1 MTDQSGDVG
10 GGVKLT
16 DDVSI
21 TRGQESGREGTASG
35 GQQQR
40 PGAGVGAAKRE
51 RLKRSVSMEKVDEET
66 ERQAVDAEATGS
78 VRGCADYF
86 GVKSYLHNFYETHVY
101 KDPDIYEDDAR
112 RYLLAANGSRRHRCA
127 AAAVWWKVFVWI
139 GANFLVFGVVG
150 VLVGYLVPQRPVF
163 IGAIADNVEVI
174 DRGAV
179 SFNFNLD
186 VCKLVG
192 LVLFCVGGLTLTV
205 ALIFPSF
212 LDHYC
217 GEDERR
223 LDGSFKVCID
233 NDTPPTCPMEL
244 SVPATGKIS
253 SVQPER
259 KPEESMAASGDA
271 VSYQN

>member
-1 MTDQSGDVG
+1 
-10 GGVKLT
+10 
-16 DDVSI
+16 
-21 TRGQESGREGTASG
+21 
-35 GQQQR
+35 
-40 PGAGVGAAKRE
+40 
-51 RLKRSVSMEKVDEET
+51 
-66 ERQAVDAEATGS
+66 
-78 VRGCADYF
+78 RGCADYF

-101 KDPDIYEDDAR
+101 KDPDIYEDDAG
-112 RYLLAANGSRRHRCA
+112 RYLLSSHGSRRHRCA

-139 GANFLVFGVVG
+139 GANFLAFGVVG
-150 VLVGYLVPQRPVF
+150 VLVGYLVPQKPVF
-163 IGAIADNVEVI
+163 VGAIADNVEVI

-212 LDHYC
+212 LNHYC
-217 GEDERR
+217 GEDDRR
-223 LDGSFKVCID
+223 SDDSFKVCID

-259 KPEESMAASGDA
+259 KPEEAMAT
-271 VSYQN
+271 